1 MHIHVVGG
9 LYSEFC
15 TRPSWAQ
22 LYGSAGRAAVAIAS
36 MATEVTLHTYATPSA
51 VREFQLVLPWL
62 AATVSLAVTP
72 CETTVAFQYLH
83 DSAVPSITGIPI
95 PHLAPIQIKEER
107 VVRFGMLEGDAVVD
121 AEWAVYD
128 PQKSAADIRFGD
140 NGSRATHLAIILNLH
155 EARSMCKKLEGDPK
169 ECAQQIAQD
178 EGAEVVVI
186 KLGPAG
192 AFIWSREE
200 SHIIPAY
207 KTPNVWKIGS
217 GDAFVAQFAR
227 AWMGGGTSPKDA
239 ALIASRATAYYC
251 NYKIMPESEQLA
263 AFHPEE
269 VKVSPAFLAG
279 RKPKVYL
286 AGPFFDTAQQWFIE
300 EARRN
305 LLELGLAVFSPFH
318 DIGMG
323 PAEDVVDR
331 DLKGIHQSDIMLAI
345 VDGLDAGTVYE
356 IGYACALEKPVVV
369 LCERE
374 SEESM
379 KMVQGSGCILCN
391 TYTTALYSTL
401 WEAASR

>member
-1 MHIHVVGG
+1 MRIHVVGG

-15 TRPSWAQ
+15 TRPSWTQ

-36 MATEVTLHTYATPSA
+36 MATEVTLHTYATPDA

-62 AATVSLAVTP
+62 PATVALNVTH
-72 CETTVAFQYLH
+72 CDTTVAFQYLH
-83 DSAVPSITGIPI
+83 DSAVPSISGLP
-95 PHLAPIQIKEER
+95 PSQLAPIRLKEDK
-107 VVRFGMLEGDAVVD
+107 VVRFGMLEGDAVVE
-121 AEWAVYD
+121 AEWAIYD
-128 PQKSAADIRFGD
+128 PQKAGASIRFAD
-140 NGSRATHLAIILNLH
+140 NGSTAKHLAIILNLH
-155 EARSMCKKLEGDPK
+155 EARSMCGTASASPR
-169 ECAQQIAQD
+169 ECARQLAQE
-178 EGAEVVVI
+178 EGAEVVII

-192 AFIWSREE
+192 ALVWSQEDA
-200 SHIIPAY
+200 HVVPAY
-207 KTPNVWKIGS
+207 KTSNVWKIGS

-227 AWMGGGTSPKDA
+227 AWMVVGMSPKDA
-239 ALIASRATAYYC
+239 ATFASRATAYYC
-251 NYKIMPESEQLA
+251 NYRLMPEPEQLA
-263 AFHPEE
+263 AFQPEE
-269 VKVSPAFLAG
+269 VKVSPAFLGG
-279 RKPKVYL
+279 RQPKVYL

-331 DLKGIHQSDIMLAI
+331 DLEGIHGSDLLLAI
-345 VDGLDAGTVYE
+345 ADGLDAGTIYE
-356 IGYACALEKPVVV
+356 IGYACALDKPVIV

-379 KMVQGSGCILCN
+379 KMAQGSGCIMCS